1 MNLSIVE
8 FIRSVRASYWFLP
21 SIMMA
26 LAIGL
31 GALMIW
37 LDAGPASDLLDDVS
51 WYQKS
56 KPEGAREVLSTIAG
70 SMITVAGVVFSITIV
85 AISFAANQY
94 GPRIL
99 TNFMSDRGNQV
110 TLGTFVATFT
120 YSVVVLRTIHAGD
133 TEFVPQLA
141 VLVAMI
147 LALCSIAVLVY
158 FIHHVP
164 ESMHI
169 NTVTARI
176 GEQLIKS
183 IADRIPPADHRSTDE
198 EDRNRLCEKK
208 VQAIFAAPSGQI
220 RSTRDGYLQLVDA
233 GALVELGCKHD
244 VAFRLERGVGE
255 FVFSGEV
262 VASVAGSEVRQ
273 SICEEA
279 RRSWR
284 IGRKR
289 TPEQD
294 LLFLIDE
301 LVEIAARALSTG
313 VNDPHTANTCVDW
326 LTAAAAQVA
335 KGRPSSRVRCDSE
348 GRVRIV
354 LPIADLRTQMER
366 SFGQL
371 RTYLAGDINAATH
384 AMTALGSLAEIF
396 RTDEQR
402 KVLIVHIDALA
413 TLAKARQ
420 CGPSLA
426 RITEVHASVRSAI
439 IQPPGADTRTGKIGP
454 LERE

>member
-1 MNLSIVE
+1 MMRRQGVNLS
-8 FIRSVRASYWFLP
+8 FLKLIRSVRASYWFLP
-21 SIMMA
+21 SVMMV

-31 GALMIW
+31 GALMVW
-37 LDAGPASDLLDDVS
+37 LDAGPASSLLDDIS

-56 KPEGAREVLSTIAG
+56 KPEGAREVLSTVAG

-99 TNFMSDRGNQV
+99 TNFMGDRGNQV
-110 TLGTFVATFT
+110 TLGTFVATFA

-147 LALCSIAVLVY
+147 LALCSIAVLIY

-183 IADRIPPADHRSTDE
+183 IADRAPPPADHQSADE
-198 EDRNRLCEKK
+198 EERNRLFEQKA
-208 VQAIFAAPSGQI
+208 QALFAAPSGQI
-220 RSTRDGYLQLVDA
+220 RSTRDGYLQFVDEK
-233 GALVELGCKHD
+233 ALVELGCKHD
-244 VAFRLERGVGE
+244 LAFRLERAVGE
-255 FVFSGEV
+255 FVYSGEA
-262 VASVAGSEVRQ
+262 VASVGGNEFSER
-273 SICEEA
+273 ICDEA

-284 IGRKR
+284 VGRKR

-294 LLFLIDE
+294 LLFLVDE

-335 KGRPSSRVRCDSE
+335 KGRQSSRVRCDPG
-348 GRVRIV
+348 GRVRVV
-354 LPIADLRTQMER
+354 LPIADLKRQMER

-371 RTYLAGDINAATH
+371 RTYLAGDINATTH
-384 AMTALGSLAEIF
+384 ALTALGSLAEIF
-396 RTDEQR
+396 QTDEQR
-402 KVLIVHIDALA
+402 RVLIEHIDGLA
-413 TLAKARQ
+413 AVAQVRQ
-420 CGPSLA
+420 CSPSLVRVVEAHAVA
-426 RITEVHASVRSAI
+426 RAAI
-439 IQPPGADTRTGKIGP
+439 IPSQ
-454 LERE
+454 